1 MPSYQQRLD
10 TFHSVSHQLTQYL
23 HSLPADAWDQPSA
36 CDRWQVGDV
45 IGHLIRGSDF
55 YHSTVSRGLAGGVSS
70 PPGRA
75 PAGSESGASA
85 ADGIADAS
93 IAKRRELGDDALL
106 PAFTESN
113 DRLIGLLS
121 TLDPKQRVLPCY
133 HGAGLVPAESFIE
146 LRVNELTVHHWD
158 IRSRFDA
165 EFLPVIEG
173 LDAALS
179 MVRRSLGAGALR
191 WGFWPGSPL
200 ETPVRFRFQVE
211 HPIPAEADILV
222 RGDGADLADS
232 APESAD
238 VTFRCETGIFVL
250 LMFGRL
256 TVQDARDAGTLQVE
270 GDPDLAARFS
280 QWFRGI

>member
-10 TFHSVSHQLTQYL
+10 TLQSVSDQLTQYL

-55 YHSTVSRGLAGGVSS
+55 YHSTVSRGLAGEVSS

-93 IAKRRELGDDALL
+93 IANRREIGDDALL

-121 TLDPKQRVLPCY
+121 TLEPEQRDLPCY
-133 HGAGLVPAESFIE
+133 HGAGLVPAGNFIE
-146 LRVNELTVHHWD
+146 LRVNELTVHYWD
-158 IRSRFDA
+158 IRSRFDPG
-165 EFLPVIEG
+165 FLPVTEG

-179 MVRRSLGAGALR
+179 MVRQSLGAGALR
-191 WGFWPGSPL
+191 WGFWPGPPL
-200 ETPVRFRFQVE
+200 EAPVRFRFSVE
-211 HPIPAEADILV
+211 HPVPITTEIV
-222 RGDGADLADS
+222 VHGDGVSLADPG
-232 APESAD
+232 PEPGD
-238 VTFRCETGIFVL
+238 VIFRCETGIFVL

-256 TVQDARDAGTLQVE
+256 TVQAARDSGTLDVD
-270 GDPDLAARFS
+270 GDPGLADRFS

>member
-10 TFHSVSHQLTQYL
+10 TLQSVSHQLTQYL
-23 HSLPADAWDQPSA
+23 HSLAAGAWDHPSA

-55 YHSTVSRGLAGGVSS
+55 YHSTVFRGLAGEVSS

-93 IAKRRELGDDALL
+93 IAVRRELGDDALL
-106 PAFTESN
+106 PTFTASN

-121 TLDPKQRVLPCY
+121 ALDPEQRDLPCY
-133 HGAGLVPAESFIE
+133 HGAGLVPAGNFIE
-146 LRVNELTVHHWD
+146 LRANELTVHYWD
-158 IRSRFDA
+158 IRSRFDP
-165 EFLPVIEG
+165 EFLPVTEG

-179 MVRRSLGAGALR
+179 MVRQSLGAGAVR
-191 WGFWPGSPL
+191 WGFWPGPPL
-200 ETPVRFRFQVE
+200 ETPVRFRFSVE
-211 HPIPAEADILV
+211 HPTPIATEIV
-222 RGDGADLADS
+222 VHGDGVSLT
-232 APESAD
+232 APGPEPAD
-238 VTFRCETGIFVL
+238 VVFRCETGVFVL

-256 TVQDARDAGTLQVE
+256 TVQAARNSGVLSVE
-270 GDPDLAARFS
+270 GNPDLAARFS

>member
-10 TFHSVSHQLTQYL
+10 TLQSVSSQLSGYL
-23 HSLPADAWDQPSA
+23 HSLSSDAWDHPSA

-55 YHSTVSRGLAGGVSS
+55 YHSTVSLGLAGETSA
-70 PPGRA
+70 PPGRV

-85 ADGIADAS
+85 AEGIADAS
-93 IAKRRELGDDALL
+93 IAKRQELGDDALL

-121 TLDPKQRVLPCY
+121 TLDPNQRVLPCY
-133 HGAGLVPAESFIE
+133 HGAGLVPAGNFIE
-146 LRVNELTVHHWD
+146 LRVNELVVHYWD
-158 IRSRFDA
+158 IRSRFDGD
-165 EFLPVIEG
+165 FLPVPEG
-173 LDAALS
+173 LGAALQ
-179 MVRRSLGAGALR
+179 MVRQSLGAGALR
-191 WGFWPGSPL
+191 WGFWPGPTL
-200 ETPVRFRFQVE
+200 ETPIRFRFSVE
-211 HPIPAEADILV
+211 HPAPITTEILV
-222 RGDGADLADS
+222 HGDGVSLAD
-232 APESAD
+232 PGTKPAD

-256 TVQDARDAGTLQVE
+256 TVAEAGERGLLHVE
-270 GDPDLAARFS
+270 GAPGLAEDFS